1 MAGRKMK
8 EEGNSGRERGEG
20 RADTCCLPHCLSS
33 PSSSLSFCVSSSS
46 SHSCFLPLLLLSF
59 PPRSVWNN
67 PRDPLA
73 EEEGEP
79 FGRGDDKT
87 IGSVKGELTFS
98 FFLFFFFRDRYALF
112 PNRGTLPDY
121 GNRSWEAEHGAGKS
135 WYTNMQW
142 QRFRFNREDVELEN
156 GLNICDKSSM

>member
-98 FFLFFFFRDRYALF
+98 FFLFFFFSWSVCSISKSRNAARLWESILGSWTRRGKIVMHEYAMATVSF
-112 PNRGTLPDY
+112 
-121 GNRSWEAEHGAGKS
+121 
-135 WYTNMQW
+135 
-142 QRFRFNREDVELEN
+142 
-156 GLNICDKSSM
+156 

>member
-87 IGSVKGELTFS
+87 IGSVKGELTFF
-98 FFLFFFFRDRYALF
+98 FFLFFVIGMLYFQIEERCPIMGIDLGKLNTARENRDARIC
-112 PNRGTLPDY
+112 N
-121 GNRSWEAEHGAGKS
+121 GNGFVLIERTSTWKMA
-135 WYTNMQW
+135 
-142 QRFRFNREDVELEN
+142 
-156 GLNICDKSSM
+156 